1 MAHDLTVVIPAY
13 NEAKVIGEVLKGLI
27 AYDKNL
33 EIIVVDDGSTDD
45 TALVAQDAGVRVIRH
60 FENIGYGAAL
70 KSGIRA
76 ASHENILIM
85 DSDGQHRNFH
95 DIELLYSFIDEYDMV
110 VGARVKAGGRV
121 LHRATGKWLLTKVA
135 NFLVE
140 KEIPDLNSG
149 FRMFKKSVA
158 EGYFHILSN
167 EFSFTTTL
175 TLTLLREGY
184 QVKYVP
190 IEVEKRVGRS
200 TVRVFR
206 HGIGTLI
213 FILRIVMLFNPLRVF
228 LPISIILFVLGFA
241 RFTQALVSGN
251 DYAVTST
258 TLFVSSV
265 IIFMFGLLADQI
277 ASLRRERLA
286 RDARQ

>member
-1 MAHDLTVVIPAY
+1 MHDLTVVIPAY

-33 EIIVVDDGSTDD
+33 EIIVVDDGSRDD
-45 TALVAQDAGVRVIRH
+45 TALVVQKFGGVKVIRH

-85 DSDGQHRNFH
+85 DSDGQHRNFR
-95 DIELLYSFIDEYDMV
+95 DIELLYAFINEYDMV
-110 VGARVKAGGRV
+110 VGSRVKASGRT
-121 LHRATGKWLLTKVA
+121 LHRATGKWLLTRVA
-135 NFLVE
+135 SFLVE

-149 FRMFKKSVA
+149 FRMFKKSVV
-158 EGYFHILSN
+158 EGYFHLFSN
-167 EFSFTTTL
+167 EFSFTTTI

-190 IEVEKRVGRS
+190 INVEKRVGKS
-200 TVRVFR
+200 TVKIFR
-206 HGIGTLI
+206 HGIGMLI
-213 FILRIVMLFNPLRVF
+213 FILRIIMLFNPLRVF
-228 LPISIILFVLGFA
+228 LPISILLFIFGLFRLILGLATGV
-241 RFTQALVSGN
+241 
-251 DYAVTST
+251 DYTITAVIGVISA
-258 TLFVSSV
+258 V

-277 ASLRRERLA
+277 AALRRERLVKP
-286 RDARQ
+286 